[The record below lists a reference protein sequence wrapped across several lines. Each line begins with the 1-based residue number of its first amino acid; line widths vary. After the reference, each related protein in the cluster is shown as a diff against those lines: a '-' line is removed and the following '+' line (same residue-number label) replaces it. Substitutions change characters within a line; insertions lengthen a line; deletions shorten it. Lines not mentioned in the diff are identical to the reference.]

1 MWHSLQENGRKLSK
15 TFMKDSYSRTMK
27 KGTNFIAKSGHLSLM
42 QNHTGLP
49 LYIMNCFPQVA
60 EFNIASLKSSTS
72 HWCIMH
78 IILSHYFLSV
88 LSVLLFTSFHTAS
101 FHVSQTIGDHWQFI
115 FQYYFSEMSINGNP
129 SDFCNHRNVCICRGE
144 RKISFLSFFM
154 YVHSAMQSGTD
165 FTLI

>member
-1 MWHSLQENGRKLSK
+1 
-15 TFMKDSYSRTMK
+15 MKDSYSRTMK
-27 KGTNFIAKSGHLSLM
+27 KWTNFIAEPGHLSLL
-42 QNHTGLP
+42 QNYTGLL
-49 LYIMNCFPQVA
+49 LYLGNYFPQVA
-60 EFNIASLKSSTS
+60 EFNIATLKSSTS

-115 FQYYFSEMSINGNP
+115 FLYCFSEMSIDSNP

-144 RKISFLSFFM
+144 RKISFYYFLCM
-154 YVHSAMQSGTD
+154 HIVQCRVAQ
-165 FTLI
+165 TLHQFRTNLCNKKKRP